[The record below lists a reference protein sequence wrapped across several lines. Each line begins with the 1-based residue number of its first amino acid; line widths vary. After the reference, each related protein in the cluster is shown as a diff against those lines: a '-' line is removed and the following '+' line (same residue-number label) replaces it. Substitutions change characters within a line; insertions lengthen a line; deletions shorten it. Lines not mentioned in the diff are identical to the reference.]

1 MGTGLRTG
9 ILFLFLSNHVFQQ
22 NGDLNVV
29 YMSDIGNSIICIFIR
44 N

>member
-22 NGDLNVV
+22 NGDLNL
-29 YMSDIGNSIICIFIR
+29 SLIHI
-44 N
+44 